1 MKKLSRL
8 SSASLA
14 AWFAASLVLTV
25 FTADPYLAVLSL
37 ACGILNMWVF
47 GLMRGG
53 RALVLPAIFIIISA
67 LANAL
72 FSHRGATELL
82 FINGAAITLESIV
95 SGAVTGTVI
104 AAATVYCSLFGEI
117 FDDERLLSLLG
128 SRAPKTALVLSSAL
142 HFLPR
147 LVRRHGE
154 ITDAQRAIG
163 RLPDTGFKTRI
174 SNMLRVWSALIGL
187 AFEDAAE
194 QAALMR
200 ARGFDG
206 QPKGRTFTLK
216 KTSRPA
222 STALIAASLLLFAT
236 AVTGIALG
244 LTPVNIYPTLELPR
258 TAACIPA
265 YACAAILFTLPT
277 TTEIYWR
284 LKWHFLKSK
293 T

>member
-1 MKKLSRL
+1 MKKLNRI
-8 SSASLA
+8 SSAALA
-14 AWFAASLVLTV
+14 VHFAATLILTV
-25 FTADPYLAVLSL
+25 FTADPYLAALSL
-37 ACGILNMWVF
+37 LCGILNLWVF

-53 RALVLPAIFIIISA
+53 HALILPTIFIIISA
-67 LANAL
+67 LANTL

-82 FINGAAITLESIV
+82 FINGAAITLESII

-142 HFLPR
+142 HFLPC
-147 LVRRHGE
+147 LVRRHRE
-154 ITDAQRAIG
+154 ITDAQRAVG
-163 RLPDTGFKTRI
+163 RLPDTGFKRRI
-174 SNMLRVWSALIGL
+174 GGTLRVWSALIGL

-200 ARGFDG
+200 AQGFDG
-206 QPKGRTFTLK
+206 QPKARTFTLK

-222 STALIAASLLLFAT
+222 SVTLMTVSALLFA
-236 AVTGIALG
+236 ASVTGIALG
-244 LTPVNIYPTLELPR
+244 IAPVNIYPTIDLPR
-258 TAACIPA
+258 TAACIPT
-265 YACAAILFTLPT
+265 YACAAVLFTLPA
-277 TTEIYWR
+277 TTELYWR

-293 T
+293 I